1 MNKFHAQIPEALR
14 NKCGFYCSSDICQ
27 RSFEQFRQEVREHLS
42 WSETRALYDNALED
56 QKSHR
61 LYEAKLLSRTNPQLQ
76 NAIHLAMNN
85 SDAAQYSYKNEFGD
99 RANQFVAPDSVASM
113 FSPAAY
119 LTELYREA
127 RNLHTEDS
135 LYHLDK
141 RRPDLSTLAL
151 SQQNMDKEI
160 STLSLSNE
168 LLLEGIKKKR
178 GLKDQSAVMKHLSII
193 GATDFTPYH
202 DAYET
207 VRQAINLHDPGLKQ
221 LTASPAVAKLIPPAS
236 LLAMQNTISP
246 VAFENLKK
254 ELPENVT
261 EENAEELYKRY
272 FGYVLPEM
280 AVTPNHL
287 KSLPFEFSNEE
298 IEQFKEIELV
308 TRVNKEVEQKKQ
320 YIDNKLTIS
329 LKEENGFNARYE
341 ITRTHIDPKE
351 VLPEEAIRDLDL
363 SHDRQENI
371 IGLFPKG
378 RGFYKLVYPKNNP
391 ETYYQS
397 DIFITRFKDGKE
409 TAERI
414 HISNLDQ
421 FEDTDGNLIT
431 VINLNQEIRE
441 KHDDSFSLNPLKIIL
456 IKFDASRTSKAKVVA
471 SSEFKIERTDLYS
484 MINKDQ
490 LSLVKLFN
498 KIRLS
503 RLIKIP
509 LSLKD
514 ISDNQEIEKRVMD
527 TFFRPYT
534 YMHRY
539 GIDAEKATVL
549 CNGVISAKA
558 NKNKFSQFDHL
569 FNTPLLDND
578 TFSAD
583 NKEIDFTSNHTPERY
598 KTILKRAFNV
608 DDIAFYHLL
617 DVAIG
622 HKGKFFVNN
631 QENLSALYRA
641 KLLAETHQ
649 LSLIE
654 LKLLLTALGKNNA
667 FLSGMNNNDLAELID
682 NIYTV
687 TQWLQ
692 AKKWDVYQLFLMTTD
707 TYDKT
712 LTPEIQSLHNT
723 VSHGLQSLDNAK
735 NQATKSVLL
744 EKMAH
749 FIAASLQLPSEN
761 VAHSILLWADKLKPG
776 NGQMTAEKFWSWLST
791 EYHSENKNSVVT
803 QEHAVQYCH
812 CLAQLAMIYR
822 ALDLGET
829 AFQLFV
835 KSPEYFGIS
844 SDITRTPFSLITL
857 TRFSD
862 WFHSLGE
869 QASVILTEFTKQTLT
884 AEQLA
889 HAMNLDIELLKKAN
903 IQAFS
908 SVNTKELKHPKHL
921 EDLRR
926 DLEYIMLG
934 LKDLNN
940 PEIPK
945 NYLED
950 LKKGHLK
957 NILKNV
963 LKNPQKML
971 DDLNKLN
978 SLESLKEF
986 IKNFLEELD
995 GKEQEIILTNWP
1007 SIDATLQWVN
1017 LSQTF
1022 NTPPQHLALLVE
1034 LNRNPEYA
1042 NWQTAA
1048 TLLSAGL
1055 DNQKT
1060 NILNDYLDKV
1070 RSTAL
1075 SQYYIREVSDSTLH
1089 INTRE
1094 DLYQH
1099 LLIDNQVSASIKT
1112 TRIAEAISSVQL
1124 YINRA
1129 LQKMELDK
1137 FQANVTTR
1145 QFFMDWDKYN
1155 KRYSTWSGVS
1165 QLVYY
1170 PENYIDPTMRIGQTH
1185 MMDNLLQSISQ
1196 SQLNT
1201 DTVEDA
1207 FKTYLTEFEKIANLE
1222 IISAYHDHIHN
1233 HEGLTYFIGQ
1243 SKTEVGEYY
1252 WRSVDHSKFSEG
1264 KFAANAWSEWHKIDC
1279 PINPH
1284 RALLHPVIYKS
1295 RLYLVWLEQKEQA
1308 QQNELKNAATQTE
1321 SKNTGTKTE
1330 SKSVAKHYYYE
1341 LKLAYIRYDGTWNA
1355 PLVFTLPKE
1364 AVNLLTQNNDSISLY
1379 CVHCPDNNTL
1389 LAMLHKTEKE
1399 TKDYKNNSKE
1409 VHGLCI
1415 SADMSAEKMKDWSL
1429 YHTSGYTHFDTTDVK
1444 RVNIPCTESQYTLSR
1459 TSIGHSNSN
1468 SWGKYGLTQLS
1479 GGSISNI
1486 SLTGSKMSLS
1496 PKICIA
1502 YRGKTTSLKKQCD
1515 LMIKHGK
1522 VGDKFTIY
1530 TNINQGTPHIYPVYQ
1545 HNGNNANRLLFSIA
1559 GNKKSGE
1566 HYASVYLHGGSK
1578 KDSGKFSVHEGFIDN
1593 KNDSGDIFNKDFSI
1607 MLTQQ
1612 QRTYYSNVDS
1622 HELQAFPFPS
1632 DSYWPQSWERR
1643 RDPFDWPWSDFR
1655 ERDRIT
1661 YSRTSVK
1668 GPVTIDTGIDVDTV
1682 KVTIKSG
1689 GNNIDFIDK
1698 NSIKDHKSGNLQN
1711 IVYSSSPIKIDVSK
1725 LKFTGNKANIEIT
1738 FSAVAKDNRNLG
1750 SETFNMT
1757 VYQKIESE
1765 DNAPILLRHNS
1776 NGVQYMEW
1784 DKKPIRLNTL
1794 FAHQLIKL
1802 AGNGIDTILNIETQK
1817 IHEPGIADSAETE
1830 MDFSGANALYFWE
1843 LFYYTPMMVAQRLL
1857 QEQNFDEANRWLK
1870 YVFSPSGYTV
1880 QGHHKD
1886 YHWNVRPLLEQTS
1899 WNSHPLD
1906 SVDPDAVAQHDPT
1919 HYKVATFMRTLDL
1932 LLARGDHAYRQL
1944 ERDTLNEAKMWY
1956 MQALHLLGDMP
1967 PLPMDSIWSEPTL
1980 ESAASQTTQRAH
1992 TLALAAAQHKEI
2004 PPAEVSE
2011 PLYTANSLTKLFLP
2025 QINGVM
2031 LDYWKKLKQ
2040 RLYNLRHNLSIDGQ
2054 PLYLPI
2060 YAKSADP
2067 KALLSAA
2074 VSSSQGGNEMPKAFM
2089 PLWRFPHM
2097 LENAR
2102 GMVSHLIQFGSTL
2115 QSIIERQ
2122 DAEALNALLHN
2133 QAKELMLT
2141 TLKIQDKAIEELAK
2155 EKTVLEQSKAGAQ
2168 TRYDHYH
2175 GLYEED
2181 VNAGEKSAMEMR
2193 ATSQGISLGTKGLY
2207 MAGAALEMVPN
2218 IYGMAV
2224 GGSRYG
2230 AITNAIAIGS
2240 EVIAGSLQIA
2250 ADTVA
2255 QSEAWRRRRQEWEI
2269 QYKNA
2274 DAELK
2279 QIDAQLAALL
2289 VRTES
2294 AELQKQNLITQ
2305 QEQAEAQLSFM
2316 QTKFSNQALY
2326 HWLRG
2331 RLAAIYFQFYDLTV
2345 SRCLMAEQAYR
2356 WETNKL
2362 EASFIKPG
2370 AWQGTY
2376 AGLLAGETL
2385 MLNLAQMED
2394 SHLRYEQRALE
2405 VERTVSMANVYNNL
2419 SENNKF
2425 NLSDKVSELLRDGKG
2440 NYGQNGNTLKL
2451 ENANSLTS
2459 LQASISLVDLKISD
2473 DYPQFKDRT
2482 RRIKQISV
2490 TLPALLGP
2498 YQDIQAILSYGGS
2511 HSNLAKG
2518 CESLAISRGLNDS
2531 GQFQLDF
2538 NDGKFLPFE
2547 GIPVDDKGTLTL
2559 SFPNALSKQETIL
2572 QSLNDIILHIRYTI
2586 NQ

>member
-1 MNKFHAQIPEALR
+1 MHQFKRFFL
-14 NKCGFYCSSDICQ
+14 GICQ
-27 RSFEQFRQEVREHLS
+27 GNFHGRDFDLIGMKNQASSMTMGISQL
-42 WSETRALYDNALED
+42 
-56 QKSHR
+56 KST
-61 LYEAKLLSRTNPQLQ
+61 K
-76 NAIHLAMNN
+76 N
-85 SDAAQYSYKNEFGD
+85 SDGNIILKIDLGRDGSTPF
-99 RANQFVAPDSVASM
+99 PI
-113 FSPAAY
+113 
-119 LTELYREA
+119 
-127 RNLHTEDS
+127 
-135 LYHLDK
+135 
-141 RRPDLSTLAL
+141 DLSNVSPFNITLFEGCKSEKTKQKLIAL
-151 SQQNMDKEI
+151 SE
-160 STLSLSNE
+160 
-168 LLLEGIKKKR
+168 
-178 GLKDQSAVMKHLSII
+178 
-193 GATDFTPYH
+193 
-202 DAYET
+202 
-207 VRQAINLHDPGLKQ
+207 
-221 LTASPAVAKLIPPAS
+221 
-236 LLAMQNTISP
+236 
-246 VAFENLKK
+246 
-254 ELPENVT
+254 
-261 EENAEELYKRY
+261 YK
-272 FGYVLPEM
+272 
-280 AVTPNHL
+280 
-287 KSLPFEFSNEE
+287 
-298 IEQFKEIELV
+298 I
-308 TRVNKEVEQKKQ
+308 
-320 YIDNKLTIS
+320 
-329 LKEENGFNARYE
+329 
-341 ITRTHIDPKE
+341 
-351 VLPEEAIRDLDL
+351 
-363 SHDRQENI
+363 ENI
-371 IGLFPKG
+371 
-378 RGFYKLVYPKNNP
+378 
-391 ETYYQS
+391 
-397 DIFITRFKDGKE
+397 
-409 TAERI
+409 
-414 HISNLDQ
+414 
-421 FEDTDGNLIT
+421 
-431 VINLNQEIRE
+431 
-441 KHDDSFSLNPLKIIL
+441 
-456 IKFDASRTSKAKVVA
+456 
-471 SSEFKIERTDLYS
+471 TDL
-484 MINKDQ
+484 MIKKDQ
-490 LSLVKLFN
+490 LNLVKLFN

-514 ISDNQEIEKRVMD
+514 ISDKQEMEKMVMD
-527 TFFRPYT
+527 KFFLLQNYT
-534 YMHRY
+534 HRY

-549 CNGVISAKA
+549 CNGVISVKA
-558 NKNKFSQFDHL
+558 NKNQSSQFDRL
-569 FNTPLLDND
+569 FNTPSLDDD
-578 TFSAD
+578 TFSTD
-583 NKEIDFTSNHTPERY
+583 NKEIDFTSSHTSERY

-622 HKGKFFVNN
+622 HKGKYFVNN
-631 QENLSALYRA
+631 QENLSALYRT

-649 LSLIE
+649 LNLVE
-654 LKLLLTALGKNNA
+654 LKLLLTTLGKNNA
-667 FLSGMNNNDLAELID
+667 FLSGMNNNDLAKLID
-682 NIYTV
+682 NIYTI

-692 AKKWDVYQLFLMTTD
+692 AKKWNVYQLFLMTTD

-712 LTPEIQSLHNT
+712 LTPEIQSLHDT

-735 NQATKSVLL
+735 NQTTKPVLL

-776 NGQMTAEKFWSWLST
+776 NGQMTAEKFWSWLNPK
-791 EYHSENKNSVVT
+791 YHSENKDSVVT

-822 ALDLGET
+822 TLDLGET

-844 SDITRTPFSLITL
+844 SDTTRTPFSLITL

-889 HAMNLDIELLKKAN
+889 HAINLDIELLKQAN
-903 IQAFS
+903 IQVVS
-908 SVNTKELKHPKHL
+908 SVHTKKLKHTTNL
-921 EDLRR
+921 EDAKRNL
-926 DLEYIMLG
+926 
-934 LKDLNN
+934 
-940 PEIPK
+940 
-945 NYLED
+945 
-950 LKKGHLK
+950 
-957 NILKNV
+957 
-963 LKNPQKML
+963 QK
-971 DDLNKLN
+971 
-978 SLESLKEF
+978 
-986 IKNFLEELD
+986 ELD

-1022 NTPPQHLALLVE
+1022 NIPPQHLASLMDLH
-1034 LNRNPEYA
+1034 RNPEYA
-1042 NWQTAA
+1042 NWKKAA

-1055 DNQKT
+1055 DSQKT
-1060 NILNDYLDKV
+1060 SLLNDYLDKV

-1075 SQYYIREVSDSTLH
+1075 SQYYIREVSDSALH

-1112 TRIAEAISSVQL
+1112 TRIAEAISSIQL

-1129 LQKMELDK
+1129 LQKMELDGFK
-1137 FQANVTTR
+1137 ADVTTR

-1222 IISAYHDHIHN
+1222 IVTAYHDHIHN

-1243 SKTEVGEYY
+1243 SKTEVGAYY

-1308 QQNELKNAATQTE
+1308 QQNELKNAT
-1321 SKNTGTKTE
+1321 
-1330 SKSVAKHYYYE
+1330 KHYYYE

-1379 CVHCPDNNTL
+1379 CTHCPDNNTL
-1389 LAMLHKTEKE
+1389 LTMLHKTEKE
-1399 TKDYKNNSKE
+1399 TEDYKNKSDI

-1429 YHTSGYTHFDTTDVK
+1429 YHASGYTHFDTTDVK
-1444 RVNIPCTESQYTLSR
+1444 RVNIPCIKSQYTLSR

-1502 YRGKTTSLKKQCD
+1502 YRGKTTALKKQCD

-1559 GNKKSGE
+1559 GNKKNGE

-1578 KDSGKFSVHEGFIDN
+1578 KDSGKFSDHEGFIDN
-1593 KNDSGDIFNKDFSI
+1593 KNNSGDIFNKDFSI

-1612 QRTYYSNVDS
+1612 QSTYYSNVDS

-1661 YSRTSVK
+1661 YSQTYVK
-1668 GPVTIDTGIDVDTV
+1668 NAVTINTGIDVDNV
-1682 KVTIKSG
+1682 KITIKSG
-1689 GNNIDFIDK
+1689 GNDITSFTGK
-1698 NSIKDHKSGNLQN
+1698 EHIKDQKPENLKN
-1711 IVYSSSPIKIDVSK
+1711 IVYSFSPAEIDVSK
-1725 LKFTGNKANIEIT
+1725 LNFTGNKANIEIT

-1757 VYQKIESE
+1757 VYQKTELK
-1765 DNAPILLRHNS
+1765 DNSPILLHHNS

-1794 FAHQLIKL
+1794 FTHQLIKL

-1817 IHEPGIADSAETE
+1817 IHEPGMADSVETE

-1956 MQALHLLGDMP
+1956 TQALHLLGDMP
-1967 PLPMDSIWSEPTL
+1967 SLPMDSVWSEPTL
-1980 ESAASQTTQRAH
+1980 ESASSQTTQRAH
-1992 TLALAAAQHKEI
+1992 TLALAAAQHEEI

-2025 QINGVM
+2025 QINEVM

-2274 DAELK
+2274 DTELK

-2305 QEQAEAQLSFM
+2305 QEQTEAQLSFM

-2356 WETNKL
+2356 WETNKP

-2459 LQASISLVDLKISD
+2459 LQASISLADLKISD
-2473 DYPQFKDRT
+2473 DYPQFKNRT

-2559 SFPNALSKQETIL
+2559 SFPNATGKQKAIL

>member
-1 MNKFHAQIPEALR
+1 MDKFFL
-14 NKCGFYCSSDICQ
+14 
-27 RSFEQFRQEVREHLS
+27 
-42 WSETRALYDNALED
+42 
-56 QKSHR
+56 
-61 LYEAKLLSRTNPQLQ
+61 LQ
-76 NAIHLAMNN
+76 N
-85 SDAAQYSYKNEFGD
+85 
-99 RANQFVAPDSVASM
+99 
-113 FSPAAY
+113 
-119 LTELYREA
+119 
-127 RNLHTEDS
+127 
-135 LYHLDK
+135 
-141 RRPDLSTLAL
+141 
-151 SQQNMDKEI
+151 
-160 STLSLSNE
+160 
-168 LLLEGIKKKR
+168 
-178 GLKDQSAVMKHLSII
+178 
-193 GATDFTPYH
+193 
-202 DAYET
+202 
-207 VRQAINLHDPGLKQ
+207 
-221 LTASPAVAKLIPPAS
+221 
-236 LLAMQNTISP
+236 
-246 VAFENLKK
+246 
-254 ELPENVT
+254 
-261 EENAEELYKRY
+261 
-272 FGYVLPEM
+272 
-280 AVTPNHL
+280 
-287 KSLPFEFSNEE
+287 
-298 IEQFKEIELV
+298 
-308 TRVNKEVEQKKQ
+308 
-320 YIDNKLTIS
+320 
-329 LKEENGFNARYE
+329 
-341 ITRTHIDPKE
+341 
-351 VLPEEAIRDLDL
+351 
-363 SHDRQENI
+363 
-371 IGLFPKG
+371 
-378 RGFYKLVYPKNNP
+378 
-391 ETYYQS
+391 
-397 DIFITRFKDGKE
+397 
-409 TAERI
+409 
-414 HISNLDQ
+414 
-421 FEDTDGNLIT
+421 
-431 VINLNQEIRE
+431 
-441 KHDDSFSLNPLKIIL
+441 
-456 IKFDASRTSKAKVVA
+456 
-471 SSEFKIERTDLYS
+471 
-484 MINKDQ
+484 
-490 LSLVKLFN
+490 
-498 KIRLS
+498 
-503 RLIKIP
+503 
-509 LSLKD
+509 
-514 ISDNQEIEKRVMD
+514 
-527 TFFRPYT
+527 YT
-534 YMHRY
+534 HRY

-549 CNGVISAKA
+549 CNGVISVKA
-558 NKNKFSQFDHL
+558 NKNQSSQFDRL
-569 FNTPLLDND
+569 FNTPSLDDD
-578 TFSAD
+578 TFSTD
-583 NKEIDFTSNHTPERY
+583 NKEIDFTSSHTSERY

-622 HKGKFFVNN
+622 HKGKYFVNN
-631 QENLSALYRA
+631 QENLSALYRT

-649 LSLIE
+649 LNLVE
-654 LKLLLTALGKNNA
+654 LKLLLTTLGKNNA
-667 FLSGMNNNDLAELID
+667 FLSGMNNNDLAKLID
-682 NIYTV
+682 NIYTI

-692 AKKWDVYQLFLMTTD
+692 AKKWNVYQLFLMTTD

-712 LTPEIQSLHNT
+712 LTPEIQSLHDT

-735 NQATKSVLL
+735 NQTTKPVLL

-776 NGQMTAEKFWSWLST
+776 NGQMTAEKFWSWLNPK
-791 EYHSENKNSVVT
+791 YHSENKDSVVT

-822 ALDLGET
+822 TLDLGET

-844 SDITRTPFSLITL
+844 SDTTRTPFSLITL

-889 HAMNLDIELLKKAN
+889 HAINLDIELLKQAN
-903 IQAFS
+903 IQVVS
-908 SVNTKELKHPKHL
+908 SVHTKKLKHTTNL
-921 EDLRR
+921 EDAKRNL
-926 DLEYIMLG
+926 
-934 LKDLNN
+934 
-940 PEIPK
+940 
-945 NYLED
+945 
-950 LKKGHLK
+950 
-957 NILKNV
+957 
-963 LKNPQKML
+963 QK
-971 DDLNKLN
+971 
-978 SLESLKEF
+978 
-986 IKNFLEELD
+986 ELD

-1022 NTPPQHLALLVE
+1022 NIPPQHLASLMDLH
-1034 LNRNPEYA
+1034 RNPEYA
-1042 NWQTAA
+1042 NWKKAA

-1055 DNQKT
+1055 DSQKT
-1060 NILNDYLDKV
+1060 SLLNDYLDKV

-1075 SQYYIREVSDSTLH
+1075 SQYYIREVSDSALH

-1112 TRIAEAISSVQL
+1112 TRIAEAISSIQL

-1129 LQKMELDK
+1129 LQKMELDGFK
-1137 FQANVTTR
+1137 ADVTTR

-1222 IISAYHDHIHN
+1222 IVTAYHDHIHN

-1243 SKTEVGEYY
+1243 SKTEVGAYY

-1308 QQNELKNAATQTE
+1308 QQNELKNAT
-1321 SKNTGTKTE
+1321 
-1330 SKSVAKHYYYE
+1330 KHYYYE

-1379 CVHCPDNNTL
+1379 CTHCPDNNTL
-1389 LAMLHKTEKE
+1389 LTMLHKTEKE
-1399 TKDYKNNSKE
+1399 TEDYKNKSDI

-1429 YHTSGYTHFDTTDVK
+1429 YHASGYTHFDTTDVK
-1444 RVNIPCTESQYTLSR
+1444 RVNIPCIKSQYTLSR

-1502 YRGKTTSLKKQCD
+1502 YRGKTTALKKQCD

-1559 GNKKSGE
+1559 GNKKNGE

-1578 KDSGKFSVHEGFIDN
+1578 KDSGKFSDHEGFIDN
-1593 KNDSGDIFNKDFSI
+1593 KNNSGDIFNKDFSI

-1612 QRTYYSNVDS
+1612 QSTYYSNVDS

-1661 YSRTSVK
+1661 YSQTYVK
-1668 GPVTIDTGIDVDTV
+1668 NAVTINTGIDVDNV
-1682 KVTIKSG
+1682 KITIKSG
-1689 GNNIDFIDK
+1689 GNDITSFTGK
-1698 NSIKDHKSGNLQN
+1698 EHIKDQKPENLKN
-1711 IVYSSSPIKIDVSK
+1711 IVYSFSPAEIDVSK
-1725 LKFTGNKANIEIT
+1725 LNFTGNKANIEIT

-1757 VYQKIESE
+1757 VYQKTELK
-1765 DNAPILLRHNS
+1765 DNSPILLHHNS

-1794 FAHQLIKL
+1794 FTHQLIKL

-1817 IHEPGIADSAETE
+1817 IHEPGMADSVETE

-1956 MQALHLLGDMP
+1956 TQALHLLGDMP
-1967 PLPMDSIWSEPTL
+1967 SLPMDSVWSEPTL
-1980 ESAASQTTQRAH
+1980 ESASSQTTQRAH
-1992 TLALAAAQHKEI
+1992 TLALAAAQHEEI

-2025 QINGVM
+2025 QINEVM

-2274 DAELK
+2274 DTELK

-2305 QEQAEAQLSFM
+2305 QEQTEAQLSFM

-2356 WETNKL
+2356 WETNKP

-2459 LQASISLVDLKISD
+2459 LQASISLADLKISD
-2473 DYPQFKDRT
+2473 DYPQFKNRT

-2559 SFPNALSKQETIL
+2559 SFPNATGKQKAIL